1 MNRSLYAP
9 AIATSFNQRTGRN
22 ARYMYIRR
30 YIHNIYIIIYS
41 IIYIYFLRQNKENQ
55 AKVHQLDVC
64 LKEKNQLVKV
74 VVLKIYTRLNTG
86 EVKECRIL
94 TNSEGKNAFF
104 LHPVYII
111 SGRPIVFSYAIHIF
125 AHISPGP

>member
-30 YIHNIYIIIYS
+30 YIHTIIYA

-74 VVLKIYTRLNTG
+74 VVLKIYTRLNSG
-86 EVKECRIL
+86 EVR
-94 TNSEGKNAFF
+94 NAEYLKF
-104 LHPVYII
+104 
-111 SGRPIVFSYAIHIF
+111 
-125 AHISPGP
+125 